1 MKTTSLL
8 ATLCRWIARIVS
20 TFAVVVI
27 VAIAIGEGMPNPLT
41 QPAMVQVGFVGL
53 ALIMVGFFAGWRWEL
68 AGGVLSLVGV
78 CLIFGPSIVN
88 GKITWFFAVLI
99 APGVLYIASHLL
111 RSHAAGHS
119 ETQPPAGSSA
129 RGVSFQP

>member
-1 MKTTSLL
+1 MKTTSLP

-20 TFAVVVI
+20 TFAVVII

-41 QPAMVQVGFVGL
+41 QPAYVQIGFVGL
-53 ALIMVGFFAGWRWEL
+53 ALIVGGFFTGWRWEL

-99 APGVLYIASHLL
+99 APGVLYITSHLL
-111 RSHAAGHS
+111 RSHAAGQAK
-119 ETQPPAGSSA
+119 TQPPAGSSA
-129 RGVSFQP
+129 